1 MPVWKKNLWL
11 CCLSCFIVSI
21 GMSQL
26 APMLPLYLA
35 EMGMKGEA
43 ESLNA
48 ASAAVIAM
56 WEMMR

>member
-43 ESLNA
+43 EIEPNGRGY
-48 ASAAVIAM
+48 VV
-56 WEMMR
+56 E